1 MSTPSGMAIS
11 AIQQDDGE
19 YHWIEVEMGKGACAD
34 LFAYM
39 TPAMYEIAPE
49 YAEEFE
55 YSNWEVFSI
64 HAAPKKYYRAVCDLI
79 MQGADRLESVKPFK
93 AALKAALEAD
103 PRFMAKAA

>member
-11 AIQQDDGE
+11 AIKQDDGE

-39 TPAMYEIAPE
+39 IPVMYDIAPE

-55 YSNWEVFSI
+55 YSNWEIFSI
-64 HAAPKKYYRAVCDLI
+64 HATPKKYYRAVYDLI

-93 AALKAALEAD
+93 AALKTALEAD

>member
-1 MSTPSGMAIS
+1 MSTPGGMTIRAIK
-11 AIQQDDGE
+11 QDDDT
-19 YHWIEVEMGKGACAD
+19 YHWVEVEMNKGACAD

-64 HAAPKKYYRAVCDLI
+64 HAAPEKYYRNIYNLI

-93 AALKAALEAD
+93 ADLKAALEAD
-103 PRFMAKAA
+103 PRFKPV

>member
-1 MSTPSGMAIS
+1 MSTPSGMTIS
-11 AIQQDDGE
+11 IIKKDDDA
-19 YHWIEVEMGKGACAD
+19 YHFVKVEMSKGACAD

-64 HAAPKKYYRAVCDLI
+64 HAAPEKYYRAIYHLI

-93 AALKAALEAD
+93 AALKTALEAD
-103 PRFMAKAA
+103 PRFKSK